1 MSSRLVCVAGC
12 CLVDA
17 VLEDEASAAYRSQL
31 DFGAG
36 CCLIVD
42 ALDDEAWP
50 AYSFHA
56 VGVDLTTDGPR
67 TSEDKVPGR
76 LPDQGVSLISVVS
89 RFWMLEGRLLCGSAW
104 TALVLFPLI
113 DCCCLL
119 VARRCGGLP
128 WSMASTVLLLYRRDR
143 GCERV

>member
-12 CLVDA
+12 CLVDT
-17 VLEDEASAAYRSQL
+17 VLEDEVSPVYRSQL

-36 CCLIVD
+36 CCLIVE
-42 ALDDEAWP
+42 ALDDGAWP

-56 VGVDLTTDGPR
+56 VGVDLATESSR
-67 TSEDKVPGR
+67 RLEDILRVR
-76 LPDQGVSLISVVS
+76 LPDQGKPLVSVVS
-89 RFWMLEGRLLCGSAW
+89 KLWTLEGRLLRGSAW
-104 TALVLFPLI
+104 TVLVLIPLI

-128 WSMASTVLLLYRRDR
+128 WSMASTVLLIY
-143 GCERV
+143 